1 MKPLHVLIVEDS
13 ASDAGLMVRHLE
25 HAGYNV
31 RSARVEDSQ
40 SLLAALDQQPW
51 DVILCDYSIPGFS
64 GAEALRIVRDRS
76 CPVPFIFVSGSM
88 GEDVAVEAMRAG
100 ASDYVMKGNL
110 KRLVPAI
117 ERELREALIRQ
128 QTHQTEDLLALR
140 TSALEAAANAVAIV
154 HRDGTIM
161 WVNRAYTKLT
171 GFKDNEVVGQNPRI
185 LKSGIQDKSFYKDL
199 WDTVLAGKVWQGASI
214 NKRKDGT
221 LYPEEQTITPVLD
234 SNGEVTHFVDVK
246 QDITERRQLEDQF
259 RQVQKMEAI
268 GQLAGGVAHDFN
280 NLLSVMLMQTEM
292 ANLSADLPEDVR
304 IRLQEIRST
313 VDIASNLT
321 RQLLLFSR
329 RQVMQPQDLD
339 LNEVVTNLT
348 KMLRRIIG
356 DHVQLLLNLH
366 PGQLITF
373 ADAGMLDQVLMN
385 LTVNARDAMPQGGCI
400 IIETTH
406 RHVTEA
412 EASLNPAATPGT
424 YVCLVVTDTGTGIPP
439 EILPRIFEPFFTTK
453 PEGKGTGLGLAT
465 IFGVVKQ
472 HKGWVDVDSKV
483 GDGTRFSI
491 YLPASDGG
499 VAFQAE
505 PPKSNPRRGT
515 ETILLTEDEPGLRA
529 VIRAFLEHNG
539 YRVLEAVNGH
549 EALQVWSEHRD
560 QIALLLTDLM
570 MPAGVSGQQL
580 ARRLRMDNPGLRAIF
595 MSGYSP
601 DMAGDELE
609 FRPGENFLQKPFSQE
624 ELLETV
630 RQCLDTHPAPPLPES

>member
-1 MKPLHVLIVEDS
+1 VKPLHVLIVEDS

-31 RSARVEDSQ
+31 RSARVEDSE
-40 SLLAALDQQPW
+40 SLVTALDQQPW

-64 GAEALRIVRDRS
+64 GAEALRMVRDRS

-100 ASDYVMKGNL
+100 ARDYVMKGNL

-117 ERELREALIRQ
+117 ERELREGLIRQ
-128 QTHQTEDLLALR
+128 QKHEAEHMLALR

-154 HRDGTIM
+154 RRDGIIM
-161 WVNRAYTKLT
+161 WVNPAFTKLT
-171 GFKDNEVVGQNPRI
+171 GFKDTEAVGHNPRI
-185 LKSGIQDKSFYKDL
+185 LKSGIQDTAFYKNL
-199 WDTVLAGKVWQGASI
+199 WDTVLTGKVWQGASI
-214 NKRKDGT
+214 NRRKDGS
-221 LYPEEQTITPVLD
+221 LYPEEQTITPVLN

-246 QDITERRQLEDQF
+246 QDITERRKMEEQF

-280 NLLSVMLMQTEM
+280 NLLNVMLMQTEM
-292 ANLSADLPEDVR
+292 ANLSKDLPDDARV
-304 IRLQEIRST
+304 RLQEIRTT
-313 VDIASNLT
+313 VEIASNLT

-329 RQVMQPQDLD
+329 HQVMQPQDLD

-356 DHVQLLLNLH
+356 EHVQLLLNLH
-366 PGQLITF
+366 PGQLVTF
-373 ADAGMLDQVLMN
+373 ADPGMLDQVLMN

-400 IIETTH
+400 MIETSH
-406 RHVTEA
+406 RDVTEV
-412 EASLNPAATPGT
+412 EASRNPAATPGSH
-424 YVCLVVTDTGTGIPP
+424 VCLSVTDTGTGIPP

-465 IFGVVKQ
+465 IFGVVRQ
-472 HKGWVDVDSKV
+472 HRGWVEVDSKV
-483 GDGTRFSI
+483 GDGTRFSV
-491 YLPASDGG
+491 YLPSSDGNIC
-499 VAFQAE
+499 FEAE
-505 PPKSNPRRGT
+505 TPKSSPRRGT
-515 ETILLTEDEPGLRA
+515 ETVLLTEDEPGLRA

-539 YRVLEAVNGH
+539 YRVVEAVNGH
-549 EALQVWSEHRD
+549 EALQVWTEHRD
-560 QIALLLTDLM
+560 EIALLLTDLV

-580 ARRLRMDNPGLRAIF
+580 ARRLRMDNPNLRAIF

-601 DMAGDELE
+601 DMAGGDLE

-630 RQCLDTHPAPPLPES
+630 RQCLDSHPAPL